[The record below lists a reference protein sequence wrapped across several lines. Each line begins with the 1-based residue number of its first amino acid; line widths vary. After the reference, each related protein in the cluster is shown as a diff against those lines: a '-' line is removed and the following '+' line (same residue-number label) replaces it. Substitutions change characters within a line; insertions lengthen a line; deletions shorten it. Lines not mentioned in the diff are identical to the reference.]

1 MNKSE
6 NIDKVTKN
14 VYTLVATTI
23 VMATAGVCLH
33 GPIVVGTQD
42 GFDVRGVLVATSMLV
57 LYGLLRNYLSRW
69 EIARPDQ
76 WQLLIRDG
84 ELVSASVGG
93 SAFRGIFDRIVR
105 FPSAIT
111 KVNFRVEQVSKEMQ
125 GVVVSGFALWS
136 IYKESEGPWKAYKNL
151 LLADKDED
159 GYVDDKTSGNSYIA
173 DCAASIIRV
182 TIANYPLA
190 DILTKRDEIRNHV
203 RSEMQKQVQG
213 WGVWLE
219 TVEISDVQVSS
230 RKLFEDLQCEF
241 RNEQRLRAERI
252 RLATERTLKE
262 ETLAHDVEESR
273 RVADA
278 ETRKAVAKA
287 HAALEKEQKQ
297 AELLEA
303 TEKVRLAKIENDEA
317 MKRAS
322 LESERRI
329 AELRANDE
337 AAVEMIKLEAELAR
351 RRKEDER
358 VSALSDKGMAL
369 LQMQST
375 QAVYENTP
383 LTIHSF
389 LGKEGSGPASLLPG
403 AEAMMTQAAGWEVL
417 GSTTKK

>member
-1 MNKSE
+1 M
-6 NIDKVTKN
+6 
-14 VYTLVATTI
+14 
-23 VMATAGVCLH
+23 MATLGVCLH
-33 GPIVVGTQD
+33 GPIVVGKH
-42 GFDVRGVLVATSMLV
+42 GFDLRSVLVAMSMLV
-57 LYGLLRNYLSRW
+57 LYGLVRNYLSRW
-69 EIARPDQ
+69 ESARPDQ

-93 SAFRGIFDRIVR
+93 LAFRGIFDRIVR

-125 GVVVSGFALWS
+125 GVVVTGFALWS

-159 GYVDDKTSGNSYIA
+159 GYFDDKNSGNSYIA

-182 TIANYPLA
+182 TIANYPLT

-203 RSEMQKQVQG
+203 RAEMQKQVQG

-262 ETLAHDVEESR
+262 EKLAHDVEESR

-303 TEKVRLAKIENDEA
+303 TEKVR
-317 MKRAS
+317 RAS

-329 AELRANDE
+329 SELRANDE

-351 RRKEDER
+351 RKKEDER

-383 LTIHSF
+383 VTIHSF
-389 LGKEGSGPASLLPG
+389 LGREGSGPASLLPG

>member
-1 MNKSE
+1 
-6 NIDKVTKN
+6 
-14 VYTLVATTI
+14 
-23 VMATAGVCLH
+23 
-33 GPIVVGTQD
+33 
-42 GFDVRGVLVATSMLV
+42 ML
-57 LYGLLRNYLSRW
+57 RW

-84 ELVSASVGG
+84 KLQSASVGG

-105 FPSAIT
+105 FPSAIN

-159 GYVDDKTSGNSYIA
+159 GYIDDKNSGNSYIA

-182 TIANYPLA
+182 TIANYPLS
-190 DILTKRDEIRNHV
+190 DILTKRDEIRSHV
-203 RSEMQKQVQG
+203 RAEMQEQVQG

-241 RNEQRLRAERI
+241 RNEQRLRAERV

-262 ETLAHDVEESR
+262 EQLAHDVEESR

-278 ETRKAVAKA
+278 ETRKAIAKA

-303 TEKVRLAKIENDEA
+303 TEKVRLAKMENEEK
-317 MKRAS
+317 MKKAS
-322 LESERRI
+322 LESDRRI
-329 AELRANDE
+329 AEKRVTDD
-337 AAVEMIKLEAELAR
+337 AAVEMIKLDAQLAR
-351 RRKEDER
+351 SKKEDDR
-358 VSALSDKGMAL
+358 IASLSAQGMAL
-369 LQMQST
+369 LQMKSVE
-375 QAVYENTP
+375 AVYQNTP
-383 LTIHSF
+383 VTIHSF
-389 LGKEGSGPASLLPG
+389 LGKEGEGPASLLPG
-403 AEAMMTQAAGWEVL
+403 TEAMMTQAAGWEVL
-417 GSTTKK
+417 TSAKK